1 MRPTCPM
8 LAALPTDSRCG
19 RGPRSKPPSSSG
31 LGLRPFKAAARVRIP
46 LGVRYGC
53 GTTEQQGPVAQL
65 VSASP
70 CHGEGRG
77 FESRLGRFTPG
88 AQHRSRPGSSVGTSD
103 RLKSGRSAVRPR
115 PWPPSSGS
123 ACSVS
128 FAHLRQWRMVGVF
141 WGPSP
146 QTPRRRG
153 FAPRTPHR
161 WSPRILRPPV
171 PSAAC
176 SFGRLFLRSPVPSAA
191 CSFGCPLCGQRW
203 IFGCPSGAASD
214 DCRVAAASS
223 LPSHLWCTSE
233 RLSRRWL

>member
-1 MRPTCPM
+1 M

-115 PWPPSSGS
+115 PWPPSLAPPVRCASR
-123 ACSVS
+123 S
-128 FAHLRQWRMVGVF
+128 FPLGWWCVF
-141 WGPSP
+141 WGSNPRCPRQNRKGSRAQEVACGGHWDQVVTRGP
-146 QTPRRRG
+146 CLRRRRSRRLG
-153 FAPRTPHR
+153 RHR
-161 WSPRILRPPV
+161 AKWRVGWRSPRPV
-171 PSAAC
+171 PGCGSHG
-176 SFGRLFLRSPVPSAA
+176 SRSGR
-191 CSFGCPLCGQRW
+191 
-203 IFGCPSGAASD
+203 
-214 DCRVAAASS
+214 
-223 LPSHLWCTSE
+223 
-233 RLSRRWL
+233 SR